1 MRIGIVG
8 AGALGLYYGAMLQRA
23 GNEVCFLLRRDYEA
37 IKEQGLTVRSP
48 GGDFHLPAVQGF
60 RTASSMGK
68 VDLVIVAVKTFANNC
83 LAELVAP
90 LLHDETAILTLQNGL
105 GNEELLASLFGAGR
119 ILGGVAF
126 LCSNRDTPGTV
137 CHLGAGRIRLGEYVG
152 GGSARANELAA
163 LFRHAGVEC
172 EAVADLRR
180 ARWEKLVWN
189 IPFNGL
195 CALMLRPVDLL
206 LSRER
211 CRALVRDIMLETI
224 AAANGQELTSPIP
237 VTFADEMLVFTDGMG
252 AYRPSM
258 FIDREEGRPME
269 LEAIF
274 GTPLAA
280 GAARGIPMPKTEA
293 LFALLELV
301 DERGSAEIAR

>member
-1 MRIGIVG
+1 MRIAIVG
-8 AGALGLYYGAMLQRA
+8 AGALGLYYGATLQRD
-23 GNEVCFLLRRDYEA
+23 GNDVRFLLRRDYQA
-37 IKEQGLTVRSP
+37 IREKGLTVKSVD
-48 GGDFHLPAVQGF
+48 GDFHLANIAGYPTPGEIG
-60 RTASSMGK
+60 T
-68 VDLVIVAVKTFANNC
+68 VDLVLVGLKTFANHSYG
-83 LAELVAP
+83 ELIAP
-90 LLHDETAILTLQNGL
+90 LLGADTMILTLQNGL
-105 GNEELLASLFGAGR
+105 GNEEALAALFGADR
-119 ILGGVAF
+119 VLGGVAF
-126 LCSNRDTPGTV
+126 LCANRREPGV
-137 CHLGAGRIRLGEYVG
+137 VRHLGEGRILIGEFQKRGRERLEKVM
-152 GGSARANELAA
+152 E
-163 LFRHAGVEC
+163 LFRRAGVEC
-172 EAVADLRR
+172 RAVTDLVK

-195 CALMLRPVDLL
+195 CALMLRPVDVL

-224 AAANGQELTSPIP
+224 AAANGQKLTSPIP

-301 DERGSAEIAR
+301 DECGSAEKAR